1 MKNQELNFKI
11 IDRYTNLNNFDKRE
25 SLLINEEPNLATLQ
39 FLLNEETDN
48 ELAKFIEILMQEME
62 NEVWLP
68 QKRSNSKWTI

>member
-62 NEVWLP
+62 NEV
-68 QKRSNSKWTI
+68 

>member
-48 ELAKFIEILMQEME
+48 ELAKFIEILIQEIE
-62 NEVWLP
+62 NE
-68 QKRSNSKWTI
+68 I

>member
-1 MKNQELNFKI
+1 MKNQELDFKI

-48 ELAKFIEILMQEME
+48 ELAKFIEILMQEIE
-62 NEVWLP
+62 NE
-68 QKRSNSKWTI
+68 I